1 MEFKDKKSRESH
13 PFYAIWRKARNCPG
27 RELEQAIIR
36 ILIVCA
42 VFVYLLSSHSSITT
56 REFLDLLVFCS
67 SFLLISVLIFAAIV
81 VYPYKLVARRGVSIV
96 VDMTAISSAMYLV
109 GDAGAPLYPLYL
121 WVTFG
126 NGFRFGNPYLFASS
140 SLSLI
145 GFSIVIASVPFWH
158 RHIALSLG
166 LLFALLVLPLYVS
179 TLLRRLKE
187 AITRAE
193 EASKAKSQF
202 LANMSHELR
211 TPLNGIIGMSNLLK
225 ETPLNFEQQEFA
237 ETINYSVYTLLSLIE
252 NILDI
257 SKIEAGKLVIEEA
270 DFDLHTLLNGT
281 CRMLRGQAEEKGLQ
295 LQLHIAPEVPFLLQ
309 GDSHHLRQVLINLI
323 GNSIKFTEAGQVDVR
338 AAILRD
344 EANVVRL
351 RFEVQDTGIGMSE
364 AALARIFESFT
375 QADDSTTRRYGGT
388 GLGTTI
394 AKQLVE
400 SMGGVIGVESTQGK
414 GSNFWFDIPFT
425 KQTVTAEPFRNLE
438 NARVLLVSDN
448 GENHAA
454 LMGQLNGWGV
464 ATTVVS
470 SASEAFRDI
479 GAMLKRGTPYHVV
492 LVNKPLIDIDA
503 EQFAN
508 GLRAKSIL
516 NNIALIYSA
525 NGLDKAVTSRLL
537 QVGYSCVLPVPV
549 DKTLLF
555 NALHAAPLMEDQS
568 EKQVIHLG
576 ARYAQQKKK
585 RQLSILIAEDNPIN
599 QKVIAKILEREGHQ
613 ADMVANGE
621 EALDCLESKYYD
633 VVIAD
638 LQMPVMGGIQTA
650 KLFRFMYPENK
661 QLPFI
666 ILTANATTEAM
677 KECEEAGIDAY
688 LTKPVEPRKLLEVIA
703 SVTDAARSAPAR
715 KSPVVVRS
723 AGFSQESSG
732 NEGQNPV
739 LNKASLKELEEL
751 GYGSDFLLDLIQ
763 GFIAGGETLV
773 EEMESAYEK
782 RDYTAFRDVAH
793 ALKGNA
799 GSVGASSLYKA
810 CYSAERI
817 DRNEYDAQGKVLVR
831 AVRDEF
837 ERAGSALNEYSKQME
852 SNNLRS

>member
-1 MEFKDKKSRESH
+1 MEFKDKQSRESH
-13 PFYAIWRKARNCPG
+13 PFFAVWRKARNCPG

-36 ILIVCA
+36 ILIVSA
-42 VFVYLLSSHSSITT
+42 VFIYLLSSHSDIATQ
-56 REFLDLLVFCS
+56 EFSTLLIFCS
-67 SFLLISVLIFAAIV
+67 SFLLISVLIFAAIL
-81 VYPYKLVARRGVSIV
+81 VYPYKLVTRRGVSIV

-140 SLSLI
+140 ALSLA

-158 RHIALSLG
+158 LHMPLSLG
-166 LLFALLVLPLYVS
+166 LFFALLVLPLYVS

-225 ETPLNFEQQEFA
+225 ETPLNFEQREFT

-270 DFDLHTLLNGT
+270 EFDLHAVMNGT
-281 CRMLRGQAEEKGLQ
+281 CRMLRTQAEEKSLQ
-295 LQLHIAPEVPFLLQ
+295 LQLHIGPEVPFLLR

-323 GNSIKFTEAGQVDVR
+323 GNAIKFTEAGQVSVR
-338 AAILRD
+338 VAIVRE
-344 EANVVRL
+344 EAEEVRL

-364 AALARIFESFT
+364 AALSRIFESFT
-375 QADDSTTRRYGGT
+375 QADESTTRRYGGT

-400 SMGGVIGVESTQGK
+400 SMGGVIGVESTPGK
-414 GSNFWFDIPFT
+414 GSNFWFDIPFA
-425 KQTVTAEPFRNLE
+425 KQALTAEPFHNLE
-438 NARVLLVSDN
+438 NARVLLVSDSD
-448 GENHAA
+448 ENHAI
-454 LMGQLNGWGV
+454 LMDQLNGWGV

-479 GAMLKRGTPYHVV
+479 GSMLKRGTPYHVV

-525 NGLDKAVTSRLL
+525 GGLDKTIISRLL
-537 QVGYSCVLPVPV
+537 QVGYSCVLQAPV

-555 NALHAAPLMEDQS
+555 NALHAAPLMEEQS
-568 EKQVIHLG
+568 GKQVIHLSS
-576 ARYAQQKKK
+576 RYAQQKKK
-585 RQLSILIAEDNPIN
+585 RRLSILIAEDNPIN
-599 QKVIAKILEREGHQ
+599 QKVIAKILEREGHETDL
-613 ADMVANGE
+613 AANGE
-621 EALDCLESKYYD
+621 EALDCLEKTYYD

-650 KLFRFMYPENK
+650 KLYRFMYPENK

-688 LTKPVEPRKLLEVIA
+688 LTKPVEPRKLLEVV
-703 SVTDAARSAPAR
+703 SSLTDAARAAPSR
-715 KSPVVVRS
+715 KSPAAIRS
-723 AGFSQESSG
+723 VTVAQEAA
-732 NEGQNPV
+732 NEGRNPV
-739 LNKASLKELEEL
+739 LNQASLKELEEL
-751 GYGSDFLLDLIQ
+751 GYGSDFLMDLIQ
-763 GFIAGGETLV
+763 GFIAGGDMLV
-773 EEMESAYEK
+773 EEMESAYQK
-782 RDYTAFRDVAH
+782 RDYIAFRDVAH

-810 CYSAERI
+810 CYNAERI
-817 DRNEYDAQGKVLVR
+817 GRDEYDTQGEALVR
-831 AVRDEF
+831 VVRDEF
-837 ERAGSALNEYSKQME
+837 GRASSALTEYSKQME